1 MGLRLGLL
9 LLLFKLLFL
18 AIDRCL
24 FGVARDIPFLVVRYT
39 IARSFTTDILRVARG
54 LSSVYNITTVGTNTS
69 NIGRH
74 DFEAGIF
81 NTTSE
86 YESFFAFTVRI

>member
-1 MGLRLGLL
+1 MCLGLL

-24 FGVARDIPFLVVRYT
+24 FGVARDVPLLVVQYT
-39 IARSFTTDILRVARG
+39 IARSFTADTLRVTRG
-54 LSSVYNITTVGTNTS
+54 LSSVYNTTTVGTNTGS
-69 NIGRH
+69 IGRYN
-74 DFEAGIF
+74 FKTRVF